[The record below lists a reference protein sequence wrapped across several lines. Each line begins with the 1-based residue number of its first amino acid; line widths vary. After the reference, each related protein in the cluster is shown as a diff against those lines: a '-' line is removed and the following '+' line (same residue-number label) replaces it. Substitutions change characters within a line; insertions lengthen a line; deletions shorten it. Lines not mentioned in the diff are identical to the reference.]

1 MSLREC
7 WSDTSICSASQC
19 RTIFRHMERT
29 LLDFYS
35 AREVHCACIAK
46 RTWLIL
52 ARSLHVV
59 ICMFMSY
66 VHMPTCMYVCIYIYI
81 VLFHGAHDITAF
93 HLKCWEPRKSPR
105 TRTWSRPPSTK
116 SINWQLSNS
125 PNRPNGVDVLSPK
138 FSMRRF

>member
-46 RTWLIL
+46 ANMAHPRAVI
-52 ARSLHVV
+52 ARCYMYVHV
-59 ICMFMSY
+59 ICAY
-66 VHMPTCMYVCIYIYI
+66 ANIHVCMYVCMYVYIYIYI
-81 VLFHGAHDITAF
+81 
-93 HLKCWEPRKSPR
+93 
-105 TRTWSRPPSTK
+105 
-116 SINWQLSNS
+116 
-125 PNRPNGVDVLSPK
+125 
-138 FSMRRF
+138 

>member
-1 MSLREC
+1 MTLRFAQRANAEPYFGT
-7 WSDTSICSASQC
+7 WSVLCLTSTVREKYIVHVLRSEHGSSSRGHC
-19 RTIFRHMERT
+19 T
-29 LLDFYS
+29 LLYVCS
-35 AREVHCACIAK
+35 CHMCICQH
-46 RTWLIL
+46 
-52 ARSLHVV
+52 S
-59 ICMFMSY
+59 
-66 VHMPTCMYVCIYIYI
+66 CMYVCMYIYI